1 VPRRLITDN
10 IISVYECLYFEKRNR
25 SKKISFHALKVDMM
39 EAIMF
44 KLGFAQQWIS
54 VIMDMVRLVFFQ
66 FFSMKQNL
74 MDSNLQEVVDK
85 VILSHPIFSS

>member
-54 VIMDMVRLVFFQ
+54 VIMDMVRLVFFSVLFNETKLDGFKPTRGSRQ
-66 FFSMKQNL
+66 G
-74 MDSNLQEVVDK
+74 D
-85 VILSHPIFSS
+85 PISPYLF